1 MSIRTT
7 SATKLLD
14 AAEEL
19 FFTQGIHATPVDA
32 VIERAGVSAATMYRG
47 YASKEA
53 LLAATLDRRQTE
65 WLNTWDT
72 AVSRATTREG
82 RILAIFDALDAFR
95 EHPVRAQWC
104 AFLGSAA
111 EYPHAPAEVRAAVD
125 ADTAAL
131 RERLTAAIAN
141 TAAGRGTGI
150 GTEANVDDTP
160 GAASRD
166 RELADQLLLIVSGD
180 LAMRLRD
187 AAHTTASARR
197 IAATLIHE
205 HTAYTEAD
213 EVDG

>member
-1 MSIRTT
+1 MSIRTS

-53 LLAATLDRRQTE
+53 LLAATLARRHTE
-65 WLNTWDT
+65 WLATWDAAIARQDSRDGRVL
-72 AVSRATTREG
+72 AV
-82 RILAIFDALDAFR
+82 FDALDAFR

-111 EYPHAPAEVRAAVD
+111 EYADAPAEVREAI
-125 ADTAAL
+125 DTDTDTL
-131 RERLTAAIAN
+131 RRRLTASIAGDAMN
-141 TAAGRGTGI
+141 ATT
-150 GTEANVDDTP
+150 
-160 GAASRD
+160 RD
-166 RELADQLLLIVSGD
+166 RELADELLLVVSGD

-187 AAHTTASARR
+187 PRHTTASARR
-197 IAATLIHE
+197 IAATLLRE
-205 HTAYTEAD
+205 HTAANPR
-213 EVDG
+213 VDRPAST